1 MDLKPVSNHTRI
13 RRYYLA
19 ASQTI
24 EPGDPVVL
32 NASGLVELADASSAA
47 LLGICAEKV
56 TSSTAADPVGV
67 FDDPHLEFQIAA
79 DTANQAVRT
88 EVGDTC
94 DLVVASTVFK
104 ANLDATSTNV
114 LLVTAVN
121 VDFDPLLDGTAIT
134 GSSLAGNFTPPWN
147 NTALIRC
154 KFKAHQLAN

>member
-1 MDLKPVSNHTRI
+1 MDLKPCSNHTRI

-24 EPGDPVVL
+24 NPGDPVIL
-32 NASGLVELADASSAA
+32 NASGLVEIGTAA
-47 LLGICAEKV
+47 TATHLGICAEKV
-56 TSSTAADPVGV
+56 VSSSAGDPVGV
-67 FDDPHLEFQIAA
+67 FDDPDLEFEIKA

-94 DLVVASTVFK
+94 DLAVSGDVFY
-104 ANLDATSTNV
+104 ANLDAVVTNV

-134 GSSLAGNFTPPWN
+134 GSTLAGNFTPPWN
-147 NTALIRC
+147 NTAKIRC
-154 KFKAHQLAN
+154 KFALHQLAN